1 MEKKKMRKIKTS
13 PIKTESIRLCIQA
26 QYGKEDYDEARMEL
40 NAILERISQLESKK
54 QVKGENEK

>member
-1 MEKKKMRKIKTS
+1 MRKIKTS